1 MNKFFVW
8 YGTLASMLYDI
19 IHEQQVYL
27 AVTKL
32 ISVLIQNEEFKF
44 SYFEFSKNF
53 ALTAKDFGIFLPLLL
68 TNISF
73 LYITCK
79 RLSSI

>member
-1 MNKFFVW
+1 MNKFLVW

-19 IHEQQVYL
+19 IHEQRVYL
-27 AVTKL
+27 AVKKL

-53 ALTAKDFGIFLPLLL
+53 ALTTKDFPIDME
-68 TNISF
+68 
-73 LYITCK
+73 
-79 RLSSI
+79 